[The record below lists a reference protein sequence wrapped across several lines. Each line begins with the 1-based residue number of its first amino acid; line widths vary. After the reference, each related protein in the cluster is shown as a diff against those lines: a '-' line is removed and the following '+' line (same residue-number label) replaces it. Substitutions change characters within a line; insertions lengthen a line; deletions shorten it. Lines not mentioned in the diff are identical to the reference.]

1 MKKTLFFALTL
12 LWLPIAAVAQWQD
25 DVVLIDGLQM
35 GEVYP
40 DEGGNAFIILEQFD
54 NNCGPTSVEMLLYY
68 YTKWKSL
75 TDVWSAGDIYSVE
88 FGAWPW
94 ELRQA
99 LNELDVPTHWYD
111 ELTPSDLRY
120 YIRNNRPPIILLR
133 FENGLHYVVVV
144 GYYQGSQNWYL
155 VADPNGWFTW
165 YTEERLET
173 GWSLEHP
180 GISDSV
186 PNAFTLEGVGA
197 WLAAEIS
204 DLSLDSNNAIVPQ
217 YAPTRHFYNLW
228 AEMLAVKVYGDSIP
242 FGTTHGWHSTLD
254 FGKSINYIQVSDI
267 ELLSSTGTAT
277 LDDYNWTQGGSTVRL
292 EGRIEDGAIL
302 RGRMW
307 VIVRAFRVGSAFAAP
322 AMPSQPIPISPTE
335 TSLMPNFPNPFNPET
350 WIPYQ
355 LAKPAQVRVSI
366 HSVDGKLVRTLELGH
381 LPAGVYQDRDRA
393 AYWDGRNAQGE
404 PVASGVYFYTFKA
417 DGFSATRKMLI
428 RK

>member
-1 MKKTLFFALTL
+1 MSRQTVKGDIKMKKILVFTLML
-12 LWLPIAAVAQWQD
+12 LCLSTAATAQWQD
-25 DVVLIDGLQM
+25 DVVLINELQM

-307 VIVRAFRVGSAFAAP
+307 VIVRAFRVGAAFAAP
-322 AMPSQPIPISPTE
+322 VYALAANSHITYRNVSDAQLPESIQSRNMDTVSVSKACSGQGVY
-335 TSLMPNFPNPFNPET
+335 SLSRWKIGSHT
-350 WIPYQ
+350 GI
-355 LAKPAQVRVSI
+355 
-366 HSVDGKLVRTLELGH
+366 RTL
-381 LPAGVYQDRDRA
+381 
-393 AYWDGRNAQGE
+393 
-404 PVASGVYFYTFKA
+404 ASGCISGQGSRGVL
-417 DGFSATRKMLI
+417 GWQERTR
-428 RK
+428 